1 MIINGLALPPLLR
14 IAGKKPWELPF
25 IDTMELWKFGEYK
38 NFASLNLLAF
48 SLGIPTPKDDMD
60 GSMVAEIYWQEK
72 DLPRIAV
79 YCQKDVVTAA
89 QVYLRMNGEPMI
101 APENIEIR

>member
-1 MIINGLALPPLLR
+1 
-14 IAGKKPWELPF
+14 
-25 IDTMELWKFGEYK
+25 
-38 NFASLNLLAF
+38 
-48 SLGIPTPKDDMD
+48 
-60 GSMVAEIYWQEK
+60 MVAEIYWQEK